1 MRFIQGQV
9 RRFTPVWQYIEQHM
23 CTHAQLPRWRHPL
36 VGYIISLL
44 LVGLSLLVRLVET
57 RYLTAFT
64 FPGLLLLFV
73 VVPIALFWSIG
84 PALFTILLGIAVLD
98 YFYVPPL
105 GTLGSYGWNGLLQLL
120 TFAAAGIIIAM
131 LTRQREIASLQALE
145 ARHEAMAR
153 TCELEAMF
161 NAITDGIV
169 VYDQQEQVVQTNA
182 ATQSLFGVQTLHV
195 NEQEQEQQSL
205 LLRAARS
212 NAQGELMPLPLQ
224 PLTRLLRGEILTGN
238 RVSDVLVQ
246 TPDGRKVV
254 FNLSGSPI
262 HNATGAIERAV
273 LIYRDVTDHRRLE
286 QRTAEALQALLAM
299 AHVLAQTP
307 ELPRE
312 TTSHPSKSAIEQQVG
327 QRLVE
332 LAGSVIE
339 SMHVVLLAVEQRND
353 EEVVYPIAMQG
364 FTAAQEQQWRTQLEH
379 ALPLI
384 DYLGSEQLIPYLQE
398 GEVLLLDGMS
408 LPLYTSVLPFYVQTV
423 LVAPICVGKR
433 LVGLLCIDD
442 GTREHS
448 YTVSEMTLAQ
458 TTARLLSLLL
468 ARTQLQREYTEMQ
481 AHTMALRETTRQ
493 MEEFLSMICHEL
505 KTPLTVVQGNLQL
518 AERKL
523 KRLTASEKLVTED
536 RQHLSFLHNLLR
548 EAENQVILQ
557 TRLLNDLL
565 DVARTRA
572 QTLQVHMISC
582 DLTSIVQKAVAQQ
595 RQIASKCEIHLD
607 LPDTQVLSVHADPDR
622 LMQVMTNFLSN
633 ALKYAPAEKP
643 IDVWLSVEQKQ
654 VRVCVRDKGPGVPL
668 AEQQHIWKRFY
679 RVPGIRAC
687 RDTES
692 GLGVGLYL
700 CRTIVEQH
708 RGQVGIES
716 VPGTGSTFWFTLPL
730 VQAKTLDDREA
741 E

>member
-1 MRFIQGQV
+1 MRFIQ
-9 RRFTPVWQYIEQHM
+9 RSARWFTLVWQYMEQHI

-36 VGYIISLL
+36 VGYIASLF
-44 LVGLSLLVRLVET
+44 LVGLSLAARLVET

-84 PALFTILLGIAVLD
+84 PALFTILLGIIILD

-105 GTLGSYGWNGLLQLL
+105 GTLGNYGWNGLLQIM
-120 TFAAAGIIIAM
+120 TFAAASSIIAI
-131 LTRQREIASLQALE
+131 LTHQREVARLQALE
-145 ARHEAMAR
+145 ARNEATAR

-161 NAITDGIV
+161 DAISDGIV
-169 VYDQQEQVVQTNA
+169 VYDRQGRVVQTNA
-182 ATQSLFGVQTLHV
+182 ATQSLFGVQTLHI
-195 NEQEQEQQSL
+195 NEQKQEQQTL
-205 LLRAARS
+205 LLQAARS
-212 NAQGELMPLPLQ
+212 NAQGELTPASLQ
-224 PLTRLLRGEILTGN
+224 PLTRLLHGETLTGN
-238 RVSDVLVQ
+238 GVSDVLVQ
-246 TPDGRKVV
+246 TPAGRKVI

-262 HNATGAIERAV
+262 YNATGTVERAV
-273 LIYRDVTDHRRLE
+273 LIYRDVTDHRHLE
-286 QRTAEALQALLAM
+286 QRTSEALQALLAM

-312 TTSHPSKSAIEQQVG
+312 AIPLPSAPAIERQVG

-339 SMHVVLLAVEQRND
+339 SIHVVLLAVEQRNN
-353 EEVVYPIAMQG
+353 EEVIYPVTAQG
-364 FTAAQEQQWRTQLEH
+364 FTVEQEQQWRRQLAH

-384 DYLGSEQLIPYLQE
+384 DYIGSERLIPYLQE

-408 LPLYTSVLPFYVQTV
+408 LPLYTPVLPFYVQTV
-423 LVAPICVGKR
+423 LVAPICIGKR

-442 GTREHS
+442 GSREHA
-448 YTVSEMTLAQ
+448 YTATEMTLAQ

-481 AHTMALRETTRQ
+481 AHTIALRETTHQ

-505 KTPLTVVQGNLQL
+505 KTPLTVLQGSLQL

-523 KRLTASEKLVTED
+523 KRLAGTEKFLGED
-536 RQHLSFLHNLLR
+536 GQYLPLIQNLLTQ
-548 EAENQVILQ
+548 AENQVILQ
-557 TRLLNDLL
+557 TRLINDLL

-572 QTLQVHMISC
+572 QTLRFCMRSC
-582 DLTSIVQKAVAQQ
+582 NLIQIVQEAVAQQ
-595 RQIASKCEIHLD
+595 HQVAPERKIHLH
-607 LPDTQVLSVHADPDR
+607 LPDTQTLPVYADPDR
-622 LMQVMTNFLSN
+622 LTQVMTNFLSN
-633 ALKYAPAEKP
+633 ALKYSPAEKP
-643 IDVWLSVEQKQ
+643 IDVWLNVEQEQ
-654 VRVCVRDKGPGVPL
+654 VRVHVRDEGPGVPL
-668 AEQQHIWKRFY
+668 TEQQRIWERFY
-679 RVPGIRAC
+679 RVPGIQAC
-687 RDTES
+687 NTTES

-708 RGQVGIES
+708 SGQVGVDSLPEH
-716 VPGTGSTFWFTLPL
+716 GSTFWFTLPL
-730 VQAKTLDDREA
+730 AQTEIVDDREI